1 MNTQADPVVI
11 VSMAR
16 TPLGAF
22 QGELSSLSAPQ
33 LGAVALQAALARSGL
48 APDAVDEVL
57 MGCVLTAGQG
67 QAPARQA
74 ALLAGLS
81 QATPCTT
88 ISKVCGSGMKA
99 LMLAHDQL
107 LAGSA
112 QVVLAGGMES
122 MSQAPYLLPKAR
134 GGQRLG
140 HGQMLDHLFLD
151 GLEDAYSPADRG
163 RLMGTFAED
172 CASDLAIGRAQQDA
186 WAVASTERARQAWRA
201 GAYDTEVAPVTVSQR
216 GQSREVSRDELPFK
230 VQLERVASL
239 APVFRPDGTVTA
251 ANASAIA
258 DGAAALMLMRRS
270 TALQHGLAPLATVC
284 GHATHAQA
292 PAHFTTAP
300 AAAITKLM
308 QKLGWR
314 TQEVDLWE
322 INEAFAVVTLA
333 AIQALGLPPERVNAQ
348 GGACSLG
355 HPIGATGARIVVT
368 LLAALQRQGLSRGV
382 ASLCIGGGE
391 ATALALS
398 LS

>member
-292 PAHFTTAP
+292 PAQFTTAP

-308 QKLGWR
+308 QQLGWHME
-314 TQEVDLWE
+314 EVDLWE

-391 ATALALS
+391 ATAIALS